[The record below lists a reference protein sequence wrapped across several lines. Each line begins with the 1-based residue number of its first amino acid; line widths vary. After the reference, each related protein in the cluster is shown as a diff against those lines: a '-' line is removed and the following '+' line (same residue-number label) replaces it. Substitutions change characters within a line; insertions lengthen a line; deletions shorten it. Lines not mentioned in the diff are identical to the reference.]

1 MFSITSSS
9 FSIISFLIVLGNSL
23 FLAFITIFST
33 LENIDSK
40 EVEVAKIAK

>member
-1 MFSITSSS
+1 MIPNS
-9 FSIISFLIVLGNSL
+9 FKIISFFIVLGNSL

-40 EVEVAKIAK
+40 GIEVAKIAK